1 MKKSIWVKYVIINRI
16 MFSIVSLPA
25 IFAIIALL
33 IFNNQFDSVKTYEI
47 LLISAFVLVYTI
59 HAFIIVNKLKIII
72 NNNILLIGQ
81 YETTKSKNISV
92 LLFNLFKTRPQYKI
106 YPTIQS
112 LDLKK
117 LRQYGFV
124 MDLKDNFKYKTK
136 FNIGF
141 IDNNNEKY
149 IIIVNQ
155 FKSEDIKMLIKE
167 IYNITKLKPTGELQN
182 ILNE

>member
-1 MKKSIWVKYVIINRI
+1 
-16 MFSIVSLPA
+16 
-25 IFAIIALL
+25 
-33 IFNNQFDSVKTYEI
+33 
-47 LLISAFVLVYTI
+47 
-59 HAFIIVNKLKIII
+59 
-72 NNNILLIGQ
+72 
-81 YETTKSKNISV
+81 
-92 LLFNLFKTRPQYKI
+92 
-106 YPTIQS
+106 
-112 LDLKK
+112 
-117 LRQYGFV
+117 